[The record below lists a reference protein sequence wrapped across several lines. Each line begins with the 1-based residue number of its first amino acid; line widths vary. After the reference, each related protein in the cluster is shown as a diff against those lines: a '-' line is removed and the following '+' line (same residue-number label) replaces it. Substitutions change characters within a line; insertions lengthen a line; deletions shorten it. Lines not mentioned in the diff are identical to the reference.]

1 VKYQALHDVDLKIK
15 GLKTRDLVPA
25 QPTTV
30 YRGEQMIMFGH
41 YFGEEKADVILTAKI
56 SGEEKEYRT
65 SFYFPKE
72 ATLNP
77 EIERLWAYAQIRE
90 FKDQADYLGVSNSEY
105 RSPIID
111 TAVEYGLVTDF
122 TSMLV
127 MTDEQF
133 EKHGIERLNRDRRT
147 KEQQA
152 ADKRKAQPIQSKRV
166 DQNQPAFNSNRA
178 SYSGGG
184 SMGPFGFLMLLPLAI
199 AFIRKRN
206 H

>member
-1 VKYQALHDVDLKIK
+1 MK
-15 GLKTRDLVPA
+15 
-25 QPTTV
+25 
-30 YRGEQMIMFGH
+30 
-41 YFGEEKADVILTAKI
+41 AKI
-56 SGEEKEYRT
+56 SGAEKEYRT

-77 EIERLWAYAQIRE
+77 EVERLWAYAQIQE
-90 FKDQADYLGVSNSEY
+90 FKDKADYLGVNNSEY

-133 EKHGIERLNRDRRT
+133 EQNGIERRNRDRRT

-152 ADKRKAQPIQSKRV
+152 AAQRQAQPVQSKRV
-166 DQNQPAFNSNRA
+166 DQNKPAFSSNRV
-178 SYSGGG
+178 SYSGGGGGG
-184 SMGPFGFLMLLPLAI
+184 SMGPFGLLMMLPLAI
-199 AFIRKRN
+199 AFIRRRKQ
-206 H
+206 